1 MQNSIVSVY
10 AEQKNKEVTSQ
21 EFLDYINQL
30 KEQNPNFK
38 FNQGETK
45 VFDSE
50 EQALANLAEQKQ
62 AINTAIANYKQAL
75 EELAELDVAVEEKKK
90 ELKKQKELD
99 HFKEKIKDIVTTQE
113 ESQTEVD
120 LWLGLCPPIKNK
132 VAVLLTLA
140 ILMSVFF
147 ASFMVFENVIIKL
160 AAIFLSIVS
169 LSFMIVAL
177 FSFAEYEDKEAL
189 QKNRYKQ
196 LKEKTLS
203 TDYTL
208 DSDIIDCPIEVKKE
222 LLDRIDN
229 GFVYLSVGFGNHH
242 LYYYTETGYTEK
254 GHSEK
259 GYFGYLPNA
268 FDNEYDY
275 FKGQLTA
282 YKLYNISD
290 VIMDNARR

>member
-1 MQNSIVSVY
+1 M
-10 AEQKNKEVTSQ
+10 AEQFISYSRQ
-21 EFLDYINQL
+21 
-30 KEQNPNFK
+30 
-38 FNQGETK
+38 
-45 VFDSE
+45 
-50 EQALANLAEQKQ
+50 QK
-62 AINTAIANYKQAL
+62 AL
-75 EELAELDVAVEEKKK
+75 EEIAELDTVVEEKKK
-90 ELKKQKELD
+90 ELKKQKEFD
-99 HFKEKIKDIVTTQE
+99 HFKERVNGIGTTKE
-113 ESQTEVD
+113 ESQKEIG
-120 LWLGLCPPIKNK
+120 LWLGLFVPPNNK
-132 VAVLLTLA
+132 ANVFIVLA
-140 ILMSVFF
+140 ILMSVAF

-160 AAIFLSIVS
+160 IAIFLSIVS

-189 QKNRYKQ
+189 QKKRYEQ

-242 LYYYTETGYTEK
+242 LYYYSETGYMEK

-259 GYFGYLPNA
+259 GYFWYLPNA

-275 FKGQLTA
+275 FKDQLTA
-282 YKLYNISD
+282 YKMYKISD
-290 VIMDNARR
+290 IIMDIAEG